1 MNQKILL
8 EDNSGDKEF
17 FTIIPNYIANHS
29 TANAQSLYFQMKKYA
44 GESGKCFATE
54 QTLMKKMK
62 VGKKAFDKAL
72 NYLLKKKWVTFIGL
86 TQGKTRPIKTYK
98 INNIWKMNNNHY
110 NKISSESNISFKKDT
125 SPKLRDTSQKQHK
138 ISAESNVEEE
148 PYIIRTNNKRTPS
161 QEMKLFLTNKEEP
174 KRIAQAISK
183 KSNLPYEQ
191 VLLELEN
198 FTGYW
203 SELNKSGT
211 KQRWQLEKTFE
222 LKRRLGTWFKN
233 KDKFGDKKKPYFRDM
248 RIVEK
253 NNKKFCVPNDG
264 GSWLEFCGEESE
276 IIYK

>member
-1 MNQKILL
+1 MDKTKHLKTKYSLARYSLIKRCTGDELRFYLYVKLYAINK
-8 EDNSGDKEF
+8 NSAF
-17 FTIIPNYIANHS
+17 PS
-29 TANAQSLYFQMKKYA
+29 Q
-44 GESGKCFATE
+44 
-54 QTLMKKMK
+54 
-62 VGKKAFDKAL
+62 KAFKRDLDWSKYTTNRIVKSL
-72 NYLLKKKWVTFIGL
+72 EEKKRLKVKRSIGKNNVYDITWYDRCNEKVSSQETFTTSGRETLTTSRRETL
-86 TQGKTRPIKTYK
+86 TQTIKNKTIKK
-98 INNIWKMNNNHY
+98 
-110 NKISSESNISFKKDT
+110 E
-125 SPKLRDTSQKQHK
+125 L
-138 ISAESNVEEE
+138 VEE
-148 PYIIRTNNKRTPS
+148 KLTPS

-233 KDKFGDKKKPYFRDM
+233 KDKFGNKKKPYFRDM